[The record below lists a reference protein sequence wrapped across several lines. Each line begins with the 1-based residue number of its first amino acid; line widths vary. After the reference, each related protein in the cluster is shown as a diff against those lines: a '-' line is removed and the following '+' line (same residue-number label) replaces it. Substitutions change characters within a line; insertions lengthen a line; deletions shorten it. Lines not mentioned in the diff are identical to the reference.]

1 MGNQDSKKK
10 SEQTYIVDAEG
21 SLGLLALGY
30 KGVKAWKDKIKEV
43 KNNSQ
48 QTNTNDPKNS

>member
-1 MGNQDSKKK
+1 MKKEDSKIKAEK
-10 SEQTYIVDAEG
+10 TYIVDAEG

-43 KNNSQ
+43 KNKSQ
-48 QTNTNDPKNS
+48 NTNANESQNS